1 MHERS
6 SGPRD
11 EWGGTSQ
18 WSRHNLLTMT
28 VSLNRRPG
36 PNGPRA
42 GVQHAAE
49 DITRIGRGIVI
60 EGEVKGGEG
69 SRHRRQGRRDDR
81 AAATWPDSRTNRQGQ
96 GAVVGEVGRGSRRGE
111 RDHPGERAGAH
122 RRDRLCRRRGL
133 CSAVGHRGRSPVAG
147 SRGHV
152 GRMTSAEHPCV
163 CRCRSIRPTRPR
175 LWKTLIAQGVLA
187 KSRRHARG
195 RGGRSPRQPHSRPTG
210 SPTVSGLRCCRVNL
224 PTRWDR
230 SPAALPRSSLTSF
243 SRSPRR
249 SRSLSLCEHDGSQ
262 HLVLKLVA
270 VGCGTGV
277 PGLPEA
283 TTGRCWNAGQMRA
296 AVTHLE
302 HLRVR

>member
-11 EWGGTSQ
+11 ESGGTSQ

-96 GAVVGEVGRGSRRGE
+96 AQLSAKSVVVLGEVSGTIQASEQVRIGETGSVEGAVSV
-111 RDHPGERAGAH
+111 
-122 RRDRLCRRRGL
+122 
-133 CSAVGHRGRSPVAG
+133 
-147 SRGHV
+147 
-152 GRMTSAEHPCV
+152 
-163 CRCRSIRPTRPR
+163 PR
-175 LWKTLIAQGVLA
+175 LVIVDGALLQG
-187 KSRRHARG
+187 
-195 RGGRSPRQPHSRPTG
+195 
-210 SPTVSGLRCCRVNL
+210 RV
-224 PTRWDR
+224 D
-230 SPAALPRSSLTSF
+230 
-243 SRSPRR
+243 
-249 SRSLSLCEHDGSQ
+249 
-262 HLVLKLVA
+262 
-270 VGCGTGV
+270 
-277 PGLPEA
+277 
-283 TTGRCWNAGQMRA
+283 M
-296 AVTHLE
+296 
-302 HLRVR
+302 